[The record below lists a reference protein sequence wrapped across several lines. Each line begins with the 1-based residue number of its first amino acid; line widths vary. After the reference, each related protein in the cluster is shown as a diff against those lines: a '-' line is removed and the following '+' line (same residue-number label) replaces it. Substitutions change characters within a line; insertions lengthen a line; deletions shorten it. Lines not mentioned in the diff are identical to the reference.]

1 MNLLQMNEVSGDEQ
15 QRLCPPSNDLTLQ
28 DTAGID
34 RQLEEGPSNPLSACE
49 RAFAVWKEKEE
60 FLRSA
65 FLFLQDDVY
74 PATDKVGRALNKFRE
89 NFRKR
94 CAPFCILRQGDYDVL
109 VRIDPGN
116 PSSSPR
122 RVVWGKERFKVV
134 QSLHEGEGHY
144 GGAEKTRLKVADRYW
159 FPQLTDFVREFIKT
173 SDVCQKERVGAAPR
187 DDREIFPT
195 PPTAP
200 WFCTHVDLCGPFE
213 ELGPQ
218 KFRYIAVAVDSVTK
232 FVEVRPLRGSR

>member
-1 MNLLQMNEVSGDEQ
+1 MNLPQMNEVSGDEQ
-15 QRLCPPSNDLTLQ
+15 PRLCPPSNDLTLQ
-28 DTAGID
+28 DTAGFD
-34 RQLEEGPSNPLSACE
+34 RQLEEGPSNPLSARE

-60 FLRSA
+60 ILRSA
-65 FLFLQDDVY
+65 FLFLQDNVY

-94 CAPFCILRQGDYDVL
+94 CAPFRILRQGDYDVL

-122 RVVWGKERFKVV
+122 RVVWGEERFKVV
-134 QSLHEGEGHY
+134 QALHEGEGHY

-159 FPQLTDFVREFIKT
+159 FPQLTDFVRDLLKLVMFVK
-173 SDVCQKERVGAAPR
+173 KKRVGAAPR
-187 DDREIFPT
+187 DNREIFPT

-200 WFCTHVDLCGPFE
+200 WFRTHADLCGPFE
-213 ELGPQ
+213 EGLRSSDTLPWQ
-218 KFRYIAVAVDSVTK
+218 WTRLPSLWKC
-232 FVEVRPLRGSR
+232 VR